1 MQQEMPQTNNTEV
14 PRMKRCTICTNTY
27 PLTKD
32 NFYRKGNYFSSSCRS
47 CLREKQAQIWRDTH
61 SLSDNS
67 WKVENMFRSMP
78 EDKKNE
84 IRRLRNM
91 NISKRTIAKMFDLP
105 YPKLS
110 AFFRK
115 GYTL

>member
-1 MQQEMPQTNNTEV
+1 MQQPNNLLPTQ
-14 PRMKRCTICTNTY
+14 PRPKRCTMCHNTY

-32 NFYRKGNYFSSSCRS
+32 HFYKKGKYFTSSCKR
-47 CLREKQAQIWRDTH
+47 CLNEKQVQIWRNTH
-61 SLSDNS
+61 DVSDQS

-78 EDKKNE
+78 EEKKAE

-91 NISKRTIAKMFDLP
+91 NISKRAIAKLFDLP

-110 AFFRK
+110 TFFRK
-115 GYTL
+115 GYVL